1 MRDFVPE
8 PLFSL
13 AAALKKETGKPL
25 YLIGGKVRDYLA
37 GFSMASSDFDICAPV
52 PAEIF
57 MKTALAAGFCADAAY
72 ARTGTMKI
80 SLRQNGGNE
89 KNDIKTEAEYAA
101 FRSDKYVRGTHTP
114 AETFFTEDILLDAR
128 RRDFTCN
135 AVYYDIVA
143 DTFVD
148 PLGGMK
154 DIRNKLLRTV
164 DKPGKVFG
172 EDGLRLLRLA
182 RFAGATGFSPTPETL
197 DGAKTNAALIADVS
211 PERIF
216 AELKQI
222 LCSERKYGNAD
233 GIYQAL
239 KILDETR
246 VLDGIFPDLAAGR
259 NLKQRADFHNH
270 DVLEHSLRAAAYSA
284 RANALA
290 DVFSGIPVPFDVR
303 LAALLHDIGKPAA
316 YFRDGKFS
324 DHPNV
329 GAVLA
334 RVALEKL
341 KAPVKTIKLVEALTK
356 YHMYDYD
363 LCTKENK
370 LRKFIVLH
378 YDIFNELL
386 LVKQADFSACK
397 DDFSTAPSVTRL
409 KNLANKMR
417 AEGAPFT
424 LKELAVRGNEI
435 APLLPS
441 SRYVG
446 ATLEAL
452 LLHCAVTPADNTKE
466 RLLRLAPSF
475 GIVGGKNRNARL

>member
-1 MRDFVPE
+1 
-8 PLFSL
+8 
-13 AAALKKETGKPL
+13 
-25 YLIGGKVRDYLA
+25 
-37 GFSMASSDFDICAPV
+37 
-52 PAEIF
+52 
-57 MKTALAAGFCADAAY
+57 
-72 ARTGTMKI
+72 
-80 SLRQNGGNE
+80 
-89 KNDIKTEAEYAA
+89 
-101 FRSDKYVRGTHTP
+101 
-114 AETFFTEDILLDAR
+114 
-128 RRDFTCN
+128 
-135 AVYYDIVA
+135 
-143 DTFVD
+143 
-148 PLGGMK
+148 
-154 DIRNKLLRTV
+154 
-164 DKPGKVFG
+164 
-172 EDGLRLLRLA
+172 
-182 RFAGATGFSPTPETL
+182 ATGFSPTPETL

-239 KILDETR
+239 EILDETR

-290 DVFSGIPVPFDVR
+290 DVFPGIPVPFDVR

-409 KNLANKMR
+409 KNLADKMR

-475 GIVGGKNRNARL
+475 AIVGGKNRNARL